1 MSARGHLSLML
12 FFGSMAA
19 AAALLAMI
27 FTSPEGIGPIGVTIW
42 FLILLGSL
50 ATLAAGGL
58 FYLKKHSPRI
68 QNTEEKLLEHSWR
81 QGWLIGGALV
91 AVLALS
97 SLGQL
102 TLRDVGI
109 IAGLAILLEVF
120 LRTRV

>member
-19 AAALLAMI
+19 AVALLAVI

-42 FLILLGSL
+42 FLVLLASM
-50 ATLAAGGL
+50 ASLAAGAL
-58 FYLKKHSPRI
+58 FYLKKRSPRI
-68 QNTEEKLLEHSWR
+68 QNTEEKLIEHSWR

-102 TLRDVGI
+102 TSRDAGI

-120 LRTRV
+120 LRTRP